1 MPIKVTC
8 ACGASFS
15 AKDELAGRTV
25 ACPKCRQP
33 LQVPHAT
40 GAATQPSS
48 AGSTSAPATQ
58 ANPAA
63 AAKPAAA
70 TSSAPGAKS
79 AAKPAAPQAAAKP
92 AAPVQPTAV
101 PQLAATSASPTA
113 DLFDEVGLKAVAG
126 PRCPK
131 CSEPLNPNA
140 VLCVKCGFHIQTGE
154 KLAAAKVQTRGEGG
168 HAAVSET
175 LLKRAAERIEDERME
190 EKKKRAQGAP
200 TYIIFF
206 AFAAVIAFAA
216 TMLSLPR
223 DQAFRVCGTG
233 IAVFGYCMITY
244 YSIRMVIS
252 AFFES
257 AACGLLYLFVPF
269 YALYYLITRWQRVG
283 GFFLMSLVGT
293 GVVMFGMGM
302 IAVAPYM
309 AIKEEGES
317 AYIPPAAVESHGVA

>member
-25 ACPKCRQP
+25 ACPKCHQP
-33 LQVPHAT
+33 LQVPSVT
-40 GAATQPSS
+40 GAVTQPSS
-48 AGSTSAPATQ
+48 ATATK
-58 ANPAA
+58 ATPAA

-70 TSSAPGAKS
+70 AGAKPVAAQ
-79 AAKPAAPQAAAKP
+79 AAKPAAARPAAPQAGVKP

-101 PQLAATSASPTA
+101 PQIQASSGPPTA

-131 CSEPLNPNA
+131 CSEPLIPNA

-154 KLAAAKVQTRGEGG
+154 KLAAAKVQTRAEGG

-175 LLKRAAERIEDERME
+175 LLKRAAERIEDERLE

-269 YALYYLITRWQRVG
+269 YALYYLATRWQRVG
-283 GFFLMSLVGT
+283 GFFLMTLVGL

-317 AYIPPAAVESHGVA
+317 AYLPPAAVESRVVS